1 MGKVEI
7 KPTKA
12 NAESNEK
19 VPVNNYFTVEVG
31 CWFTEHGKLL
41 QKQATTNVTKH
52 KRIKELLTPTVYF

>member
-1 MGKVEI
+1 MGKVET

-41 QKQATTNVTKH
+41 QKQANTAKFTQM
-52 KRIKELLTPTVYF
+52 